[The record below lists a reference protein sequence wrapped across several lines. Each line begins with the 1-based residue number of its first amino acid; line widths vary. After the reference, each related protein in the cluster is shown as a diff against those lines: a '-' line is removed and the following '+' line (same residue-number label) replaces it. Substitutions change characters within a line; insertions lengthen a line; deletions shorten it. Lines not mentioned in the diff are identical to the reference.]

1 MRELRLYKVDILAP
15 LDTADK
21 WFNLESNLFLSDIN
35 TYTFLTF
42 LIVSLLGKE
51 YSYQRPQLFPWQGG
65 EKKKKKTTKKTSI
78 WWKMSKK
85 FPEVVLSRQVSHKVP
100 LHFHVNCTHK
110 ALHFRQ
116 VHIFP
121 DVTDGQ
127 RHFTILQVRTRP
139 FFISFLSS
147 SLHSISFSWF
157 LNISKFL
164 LIFFLL

>member
-1 MRELRLYKVDILAP
+1 MREPRPYKVDIPAP
-15 LDTADK
+15 LDTADR
-21 WFNLESNLFLSDIN
+21 WLNLESNLFLSDIK

-65 EKKKKKTTKKTSI
+65 KQNKTKTTKKTSI
-78 WWKMSKK
+78 WSKMSKK
-85 FPEVVLSRQVSHKVP
+85 FPEVVLSREVSHNVP
-100 LHFHVNCTHK
+100 PHFHVNCTHK
-110 ALHFRQ
+110 ALHFRP

-121 DVTDGQ
+121 DMTDGQ

-139 FFISFLSS
+139 FFISFLSA
-147 SLHSISFSWF
+147 SLHSIPFSWF
-157 LNISKFL
+157 LNISKFP